1 MRLIQ
6 TAITALALIAATPL
20 AADEIASD
28 APPRNPMGQLVELAR
43 QNMMH
48 AVDAANK
55 RVGYC
60 ADLGKATLVK
70 PDAIAKL
77 RLTSGEFKIALLYLH
92 LKAENACMSAAINTA
107 TVEILMFKAIEIKAY
122 GRNDP
127 EPFTDSKFQF
137 TAEEMCCDNAELYLN
152 RELNYKRLNA
162 DKRAALEAIPELKK
176 PFNLLALSDHFIP
189 PPVSAEPERTA
200 R

>member
-6 TAITALALIAATPL
+6 TTITVLALIAAIPL
-20 AADEIASD
+20 ATAETAPD
-28 APPRNPMGQLVELAR
+28 APPRNPLGQLVELAR

-60 ADLGKATLVK
+60 VDLEKATLAK
-70 PDAIAKL
+70 PDAIKKL
-77 RLTSGEFKIALLYLH
+77 RLTSAEFKIALLYLH
-92 LKAENACMSAAINTA
+92 LKAKDTCMSAAINA
-107 TVEILMFKAIEIKAY
+107 AAVKILMFKAIELKAY

-137 TAEEMCCDNAELYLN
+137 TAEEICCDNAELYLN
-152 RELNYKRLNA
+152 RELNYKGLNA
-162 DKRAALEAIPELKK
+162 GKRAALEALPELKK
-176 PFNLLALSDHFIP
+176 PFNFIALSNHFIP
-189 PPVSAEPERTA
+189 PPGSEKP
-200 R
+200 